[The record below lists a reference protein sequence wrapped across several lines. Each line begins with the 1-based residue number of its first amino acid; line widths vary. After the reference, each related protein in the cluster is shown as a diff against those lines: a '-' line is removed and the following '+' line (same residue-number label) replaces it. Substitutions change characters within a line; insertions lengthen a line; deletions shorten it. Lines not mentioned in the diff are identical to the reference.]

1 MRLLSF
7 HKQIQIILVQ
17 SVPEDYV
24 SSVLDFFQIYRLL
37 VCYFKAERSEKP
49 LGSSVDDLLCPQ
61 LTSRDKPYFDRTRIL
76 GPPIA
81 DFKASR
87 NIVREISRGKTHIFH
102 CTTS

>member
-1 MRLLSF
+1 M
-7 HKQIQIILVQ
+7 
-17 SVPEDYV
+17 
-24 SSVLDFFQIYRLL
+24 
-37 VCYFKAERSEKP
+37 
-49 LGSSVDDLLCPQ
+49 DLLRPQ

-102 CTTS
+102 CITS

>member
-1 MRLLSF
+1 MHLLSF
-7 HKQIQIILVQ
+7 SQTNSDHPR
-17 SVPEDYV
+17 PECPRR
-24 SSVLDFFQIYRLL
+24 LRFFCIGFFQIYRLL

-81 DFKASR
+81 GFKASR
-87 NIVREISRGKTHIFH
+87 NIVREISRGKTPIFH
-102 CTTS
+102 CTTF

>member
-1 MRLLSF
+1 MHLLSF
-7 HKQIQIILVQ
+7 SQTNSDHPR
-17 SVPEDYV
+17 PECP
-24 SSVLDFFQIYRLL
+24 SRLRFFCIGFFQIYRLL
-37 VCYFKAERSEKP
+37 VCYFKAERSVKP
-49 LGSSVDDLLCPQ
+49 LGPSVDDLLCPQ